1 MTKLKREKIEL
12 EQDLA
17 KVAGADLPDSSG
29 VGRPG
34 VSEKRPGQRDKTVG
48 TLETEE
54 DVILNISLRPS
65 KLKEFIG
72 QKEVVDNL
80 RIALEAAKK
89 RGEPMEH
96 TLLSGPPGLGK
107 TSLAHII
114 AHEMGTRITTTSGPA
129 ISRPGDLVGIL
140 TNLEQG
146 DILFIDEIH
155 RLSRT
160 VEEYIYPAMESYEID
175 VIMDK
180 GPYAK
185 SYKFNLKPFT
195 LIGATTRAG
204 LLTAPMRSRFG
215 ILSHLEFYDVPD
227 LMTIINRSAKILNIP
242 IEKSASEEI
251 GRRSRGSP
259 RVANRLLRRVRDW
272 VQVKRDGKITADATE
287 EALKLHG
294 IDRMGLD
301 NVDRKVLAVIHE
313 SFGGGPVGIES
324 IAATM
329 NEEPD
334 TIVDIVEPFLLKIG
348 FLKRTP
354 RGRELT
360 KAACDHMGFSRRAK
374 EAQREMF

>member
-1 MTKLKREKIEL
+1 MKKHVDKDKQAGREKII
-12 EQDLA
+12 
-17 KVAGADLPDSSG
+17 
-29 VGRPG
+29 
-34 VSEKRPGQRDKTVG
+34 TVQ
-48 TLETEE
+48 ETEE

-65 KLKEFIG
+65 KISEFIG
-72 QKEVVDNL
+72 QKDVVDNL
-80 RIALEAAKK
+80 KISLEAAKK
-89 RGEPMEH
+89 RKEPIEH

-129 ISRPGDLVGIL
+129 ISRPGDLVGVL
-140 TNLEQG
+140 TNLEEG

-155 RLSRT
+155 RLSNT
-160 VEEYIYPAMESYEID
+160 VEEYIYPAMENFEID

-185 SYKFNLKPFT
+185 TYKFNLKPFT

-204 LLTAPMRSRFG
+204 LLTAPLRSRFG
-215 ILSHLEFYDVPD
+215 IFHHLDFYATED
-227 LMTIINRSAKILNIP
+227 LVRIITRSARILNISVD
-242 IEKSASEEI
+242 KSAAEEI
-251 GRRSRGSP
+251 ARRSRGSP

-272 VQVKRDGKITADATE
+272 VQVKSDGKITLSSTE
-287 EALKLHG
+287 EALKGHG
-294 IDRMGLD
+294 IDKMGLD
-301 NVDRKVLAVIHE
+301 NVDRKVISVMHE
-313 SFGGGPVGIES
+313 SFRGGPVGIES
-324 IAATM
+324 IAATL

-360 KAACDHMGFSRRAK
+360 SKAYEHMNFKAGAK
-374 EAQREMF
+374 EAQKEMF

>member
-1 MTKLKREKIEL
+1 MTSPKDMPKQGRDKIDL
-12 EQDLA
+12 EQDL
-17 KVAGADLPDSSG
+17 SG
-29 VGRPG
+29 LKKPSGRDAAFI
-34 VSEKRPGQRDKTVG
+34 VS
-48 TLETEE
+48 ETEE
-54 DVILNISLRPS
+54 DAIVNISLRPS
-65 KLKEFIG
+65 KIKEFIG
-72 QKEVVDNL
+72 QSGVVDNL
-80 RIALEAAKK
+80 KVSLDAAKK

-107 TSLAHII
+107 TSLANII

-129 ISRPGDLVGIL
+129 IARPGDLVGIL
-140 TNLEQG
+140 TNLEAG

-155 RLSRT
+155 RLSTT
-160 VEEYIYPAMESYEID
+160 VEEYIYPAMENYEID

-185 SYKFNLKPFT
+185 TYKFNLKPFT
-195 LIGATTRAG
+195 LIGATTRSG

-215 ILSHLEFYDVPD
+215 ILYHLEFYDVAD
-227 LMTIINRSAKILNIP
+227 LVTIITRSAKILNIP
-242 IEKSASEEI
+242 MEESAALEI
-251 GRRSRGSP
+251 ARRARGTP

-272 VQVKRDGKITADATE
+272 VQVKKDGRITKDFTE
-287 EALKLHG
+287 EALKAHG
-294 IDRMGLD
+294 IDSMGLD
-301 NVDRKVLAVIHE
+301 NVDRKVISVMHE

-334 TIVDIVEPFLLKIG
+334 TIVDVVEPFLLKIG

-360 KAACDHMGFSRRAK
+360 KPAYAHMGISNSSFAEK
-374 EAQREMF
+374 KLL